1 MFFIG
6 NFFSKEIHII
16 LERLMH
22 LDNKFDAD
30 LAFDFDHIIECV
42 FVFGLVFSFFLLSKK
57 FEPNKL
63 ISRIKIGCVCE

>member
-1 MFFIG
+1 
-6 NFFSKEIHII
+6 
-16 LERLMH
+16 MH

-42 FVFGLVFSFFLLSKK
+42 CVWFGFSFFLLSKK

>member
-1 MFFIG
+1 
-6 NFFSKEIHII
+6 
-16 LERLMH
+16 MH

-42 FVFGLVFSFFLLSKK
+42 FVFGLFFFSFFLLSKK